1 MDMVELTS
9 LRSVAPAAGITRTL
23 HKFVADGSVPHPRT
37 RLLLALYY
45 LQTIGNAECDTGCR
59 SVTVIATFWHLSRS
73 VTAARQIIGVRSR
86 ATQPRICRMPNFKPH
101 HYALLRKI
109 LSAGELHL
117 EQIDG
122 RVLRPLRSSGL
133 VRVEGQLVK
142 VTAAGKDAL
151 ATAAQDS
158 GVHKEVGKLTGPQ
171 EDLLRLIVRQ
181 GSVVPEE
188 VDLRTV
194 RALRARGLIQE
205 SKGALSS
212 TPAGA
217 AYLEAPMGSD
227 GRRRR
232 GRPPQQHGRAEM
244 ILKAVEKLEKALP
257 RDAEVLV
264 GTIMCGADDV
274 AAAFRSLARK
284 LKKKPKSPEA

>member
-1 MDMVELTS
+1 
-9 LRSVAPAAGITRTL
+9 
-23 HKFVADGSVPHPRT
+23 
-37 RLLLALYY
+37 
-45 LQTIGNAECDTGCR
+45 
-59 SVTVIATFWHLSRS
+59 
-73 VTAARQIIGVRSR
+73 
-86 ATQPRICRMPNFKPH
+86 MPNFKSH
-101 HYALLRKI
+101 HYDLLRKI
-109 LSAGELHL
+109 LTAGELHL
-117 EQIDG
+117 EEIDG

-133 VRVEGQLVK
+133 VRIDGQLVR
-142 VTAAGKDAL
+142 VTAAGKNAV
-151 ATAAQDS
+151 AAAPENP
-158 GVHKEVGKLTGPQ
+158 GVHKEVGKLSGRQ

-181 GSVVPEE
+181 GSAAVED

-217 AYLEAPMGSD
+217 AYLEAPTGSD

-232 GRPPQQHGRAEM
+232 GRPPRQHGRAEM

-264 GTIMCGADDV
+264 GTIMCAADDV
-274 AAAFRSLARK
+274 TAAFRSLARK
-284 LKKKPKSPEA
+284 IKKKPKPPEA

>member
-1 MDMVELTS
+1 
-9 LRSVAPAAGITRTL
+9 
-23 HKFVADGSVPHPRT
+23 
-37 RLLLALYY
+37 
-45 LQTIGNAECDTGCR
+45 
-59 SVTVIATFWHLSRS
+59 
-73 VTAARQIIGVRSR
+73 
-86 ATQPRICRMPNFKPH
+86 MPNFKPH
-101 HYALLRKI
+101 HYDLLRKI
-109 LSAGELHL
+109 LSSGEMHV

-133 VRVEGQLVK
+133 VRVDGQLVK
-142 VTAAGKDAL
+142 VTAAGRDAV
-151 ATAAQDS
+151 AAAPGDS
-158 GVHKEVGKLTGPQ
+158 GVHKEVGKLTARQ

-181 GSVVPEE
+181 GSVVAED

-205 SKGALSS
+205 SKGSFAS

-217 AYLEAPMGSD
+217 AYLEAPAGSD

-232 GRPPQQHGRAEM
+232 GRPPQRHGRAEM

-257 RDAEVLV
+257 PDAEVLV
-264 GTIMCGADDV
+264 GPIMCAADDV

-284 LKKKPKSPEA
+284 IKKTPKPPEA